1 MVLLLFLFTVDRN
14 LWHILQ
20 LHMARY
26 RTAGGGWGSLHQTEI
41 GVRVQPWRCLH
52 KKAFCDL
59 HFKQCIGFYLPHL
72 TVSFFFFYLFLLYCP
87 SIMCACVCAA
97 LGTTK
102 PWQSESQKLMM
113 MKITCPLWWVLP
125 VCFLSLS
132 PVLQLRWLHT
142 FVPLLEAKTLSFGMI
157 AAMCC
162 HYPEWCWPLR
172 VILSDRNCNDVVVSQ
187 NDADQWGSF
196 WVIET
201 IMMLSLARMMLTSE
215 GHSEW

>member
-1 MVLLLFLFTVDRN
+1 MVLLLFLFTLDRN

-72 TVSFFFFYLFLLYCP
+72 TVSFLLFYFFYCTVQALCVRVFVQLSVPQSHGRARVRNRWWWRSPALFGEFYQ
-87 SIMCACVCAA
+87 CV
-97 LGTTK
+97 
-102 PWQSESQKLMM
+102 
-113 MKITCPLWWVLP
+113 
-125 VCFLSLS
+125 FSLS

-172 VILSDRNCNDVVVSQ
+172 VILSDRNRNDVVISQ